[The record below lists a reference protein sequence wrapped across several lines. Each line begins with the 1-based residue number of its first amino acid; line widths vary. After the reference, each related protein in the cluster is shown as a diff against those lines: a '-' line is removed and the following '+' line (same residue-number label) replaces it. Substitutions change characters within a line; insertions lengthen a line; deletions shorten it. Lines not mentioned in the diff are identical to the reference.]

1 MVEVRVYRKRLL
13 RLIKN
18 KILMNVKNILK
29 CIENYKNENKGNFDV

>member
-29 CIENYKNENKGNFDV
+29 CIKNYKNENKGNFDV